1 MPKRKDKNSFYPV
14 NQKPPGVNE
23 KILSKVGKL
32 NPLARSL
39 DDAFDEI
46 IQEEKDRKDTNNGT
60 NDCFDGLQIDNEF
73 RALILDKFG
82 KCMADA
88 FGPVEEEG
96 DEKTKKSEDTEAP
109 PALLSGEIKY
119 FNRLGNQWRIQV
131 KNAKIQPRINVD
143 TTNKRKVS
151 LWDNSSEETERLH
164 KKLKNMKEPNNNSR
178 EIMNNV
184 IKIDGELTILGYDDI
199 E

>member
-23 KILSKVGKL
+23 KNLSKVGKL

-39 DDAFDEI
+39 NDAFDEI
-46 IQEEKDRKDTNNGT
+46 IQEEEDNKVTCNGT
-60 NDCFDGLQIDNEF
+60 NDFFNVLQIDNEF
-73 RALILDKFG
+73 RAVILDKFG
-82 KCMADA
+82 KCMSDA

-96 DEKTKKSEDTEAP
+96 DKKTKKKVDAEAP

-151 LWDNSSEETERLH
+151 LWDRSSEETERLN
-164 KKLKNMKEPNNNSR
+164 KKLRNSKDSNNNSR
-178 EIMNNV
+178 GITNDF

>member
-1 MPKRKDKNSFYPV
+1 MPKRKVKNSFYPV
-14 NQKPPGVNE
+14 DQKPPGVNG

-46 IQEEKDRKDTNNGT
+46 IQEEKDGKDASNGT
-60 NDCFDGLQIDNEF
+60 NDFFNEVQIDNEF
-73 RALILDKFG
+73 RAIILDKFG
-82 KCMADA
+82 KCFSDA
-88 FGPVEEEG
+88 FEPIEEEG
-96 DEKTKKSEDTEAP
+96 EKKTKKREDTEAP
-109 PALLSGEIKY
+109 PALLSGEIKF
-119 FNRLGNQWRIQV
+119 FNKLGNQWRIQV
-131 KNAKIQPRINVD
+131 KNAKIQPRTNVD

-151 LWDNSSEETERLH
+151 LWDYSSEETERLN
-164 KKLKNMKEPNNNSR
+164 KKLENRKESKV
-178 EIMNNV
+178 MNNF

>member
-14 NQKPPGVNE
+14 NQKPPSVNE

-46 IQEEKDRKDTNNGT
+46 IQEEKDRKDASNGT
-60 NDCFDGLQIDNEF
+60 NDFFDGLQIDNEYK
-73 RALILDKFG
+73 AVILDKFG
-82 KCMADA
+82 KCVSDA
-88 FGPVEEEG
+88 FDPIEEEG

-131 KNAKIQPRINVD
+131 KNVKIQPRINVD

-151 LWDNSSEETERLH
+151 LWDYSSEETERIN
-164 KKLKNMKEPNNNSR
+164 KKLGNRKEPNNNSR